1 MKSTTFLF
9 FIGLFCFHGSLFSS
23 QNRASES
30 DDQEYTKDELQKI
43 LDENLDSIISLL
55 DDDKKDGIETEKNAD
70 SKDSDDKK
78 DREEIESVV
87 EKDLILE
94 KDESDASKENEN
106 LHKEEVLE
114 DEDQA
119 MEEDES
125 FIIEEERDIDNV
137 SDEKEDID
145 SEDFEEEEL
154 ETEEIASEEEE
165 LEEEMPELDSEEDL
179 VPTIDIKAIKE
190 DHHDLIDGVEDEE
203 LALGG
208 AGAGALATVA
218 VAATQAAKISK
229 IFGRHGKDI
238 SDNASEIKEISKSG
252 TLGSVEREENRKQRL
267 SADIKLQEDIVDKR
281 REQEVRKLD
290 AYEKKL
296 YQPNKYSRSQLEKY
310 EKKRNKWAGRSQQTE
325 EMSKNITEQKS
336 LQERLSDSS
345 LSDDAKK
352 LTHDQQVTLAKN
364 VYDREKQRD
373 YARLDKYEKKGLGL
387 TRSEDL
393 KKSRTQQMLDK
404 ITARERQLIE
414 SQISS
419 RSDSEPKEK
428 SRKKNIMGNAGSINR
443 RVGKIFGATAGAAHE
458 MDKVQSSRSKKTSGR
473 KNNSSQ
479 RRR

>member
-1 MKSTTFLF
+1 MS
-9 FIGLFCFHGSLFSS
+9 G
-23 QNRASES
+23 
-30 DDQEYTKDELQKI
+30 
-43 LDENLDSIISLL
+43 
-55 DDDKKDGIETEKNAD
+55 
-70 SKDSDDKK
+70 
-78 DREEIESVV
+78 
-87 EKDLILE
+87 
-94 KDESDASKENEN
+94 
-106 LHKEEVLE
+106 
-114 DEDQA
+114 
-119 MEEDES
+119 
-125 FIIEEERDIDNV
+125 
-137 SDEKEDID
+137 KED
-145 SEDFEEEEL
+145 F
-154 ETEEIASEEEE
+154 
-165 LEEEMPELDSEEDL
+165 
-179 VPTIDIKAIKE
+179 VPTIDVKAVE
-190 DHHDLIDGVEDEE
+190 DKNDEDDLIDGVEDEE

-208 AGAGALATVA
+208 AGALATVA
-218 VAATQAAKISK
+218 VAATQAAKLSK

-252 TLGSVEREENRKQRL
+252 TLGSIEREENRKQRL
-267 SADIKLQEDIVDKR
+267 SDDIKLQEDIVDKR

-296 YQPNKYSRSQLEKY
+296 NQPNKYSRSQLEKY

-336 LQERLSDSS
+336 LQERLADQN

-428 SRKKNIMGNAGSINR
+428 SRRKNIMGNAGSINR
-443 RVGKIFGATAGAAHE
+443 RVGKIFGATAGAAHK
-458 MDKVQSSRSKKTSGR
+458 MDKVQSSRSKSGR
-473 KNNSSQ
+473 KSSNRPQ